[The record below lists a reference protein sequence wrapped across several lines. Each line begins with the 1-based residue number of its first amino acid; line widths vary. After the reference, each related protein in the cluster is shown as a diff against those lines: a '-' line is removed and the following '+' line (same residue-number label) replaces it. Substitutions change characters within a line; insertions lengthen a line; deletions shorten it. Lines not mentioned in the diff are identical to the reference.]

1 MRHRNRFALVTAVA
15 LGALASPAAGL
26 GQDRLIATVGT
37 NDSQVIT
44 LTHENG
50 AVVNDIPAGTYTIE
64 VRDRSSMHNFHLTGP
79 GVDQETSIGAITT
92 VNWTVTFQDNQRYR
106 FVCDAHPTTMRGSF
120 TTGGGPSPPPP
131 PPPPPSRLPAVGATL
146 YATVGPG
153 FTISFRTRRGARITR
168 LRPGRYVIVVRD
180 RSSAHNFHLY
190 GRAVNKRTRVSAVGR
205 TRWRVTFRRG
215 IYRYRCDPHAGRM
228 RGSFRVR

>member
-1 MRHRNRFALVTAVA
+1 MSRRTHVALVSAVT
-15 LGALASPAAGL
+15 LGALGSPAGAL
-26 GQDRLIATVGT
+26 AQDKLIATVGT

-50 AVVNDIPAGTYTIE
+50 ATVNDVPAGTYTIE

-92 VNWTVTFQDNQRYR
+92 VNWTVTLQNGQRYR
-106 FVCDAHPTTMRGSF
+106 FLCDAHPTTMLGSF

-131 PPPPPSRLPAVGATL
+131 PPPPPLPRVGSTL

-168 LRPGRYVIVVRD
+168 LRAGRYVIVVRD
-180 RSSAHNFHLY
+180 RSKSHSFQLY
-190 GRAVNKRTRVSAVGR
+190 GRGVNKRTRILFAG
-205 TRWRVTFRRG
+205 TMRWSVTFRRG
-215 IYRYRCDPHAGRM
+215 AVYRYQCNAHPRRM
-228 RGSFRVR
+228 RGSFRVT

>member
-1 MRHRNRFALVTAVA
+1 MSRRTRTALVLVA
-15 LGALASPAAGL
+15 TTFGALVSPAAGL
-26 GQDRLIATVGT
+26 AQDKLIATVGT

-50 AVVNDIPAGTYTIE
+50 ATVNDIPGGTYTIE

-92 VNWTVTFQDNQRYR
+92 VNWTVTLQNGQRYR
-106 FVCDAHPTTMRGSF
+106 FLCDAHATTMRGSF

-131 PPPPPSRLPAVGATL
+131 PPAPSVRRLV
-146 YATVGPG
+146 ATVGPSA
-153 FTISFRTRRGARITR
+153 TISLRTARARRVTQA
-168 LRPGRYVIVVRD
+168 LAGRYRIVVRD
-180 RSSAHNFHLY
+180 RSTRHNFHLI
-190 GRAVNKRTRVSAVGR
+190 GPGVNKRTAVGFRGTR
-205 TRWRVTFRRG
+205 TWIVTLRPG
-215 IYRYRCDPHAGRM
+215 RYRFVCDPHAARM